1 MEMERCDRRRAWEGK
16 KQMSVEKDGNK
27 MEPNTLKK
35 DGVSLNKVEREEM
48 TEAKMQTKEEE
59 G

>member
-1 MEMERCDRRRAWEGK
+1 MEMERCDRRRVWEGK
-16 KQMSVEKDGNK
+16 KQMSMENEGKK
-27 MEPNTLKK
+27 IEPNTLKE
-35 DGVSLNKVEREEM
+35 DGVSLNKVEREEK

>member
-1 MEMERCDRRRAWEGK
+1 MENEGK
-16 KQMSVEKDGNK
+16 KI
-27 MEPNTLKK
+27 EPNTLKE
-35 DGVSLNKVEREEM
+35 DGVSLNKVEREEK